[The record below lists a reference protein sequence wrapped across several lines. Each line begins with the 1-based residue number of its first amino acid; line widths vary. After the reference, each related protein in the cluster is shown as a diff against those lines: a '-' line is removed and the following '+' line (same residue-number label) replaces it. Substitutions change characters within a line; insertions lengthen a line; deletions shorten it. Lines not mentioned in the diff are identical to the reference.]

1 MKEKEK
7 WWWLLP
13 LYHICLSRS
22 KISHFL
28 KSSTLVVQF

>member
-7 WWWLLP
+7 WWRLLP
-13 LYHICLSRS
+13 LNHICLSRS